1 MHYVQKADCL
11 GHQQEL
17 DQSAN
22 KLCETK
28 QSKTEVKI
36 LPPYA
41 YLSAGCTWPPVYQI
55 NAMLA
60 RDCW

>member
-17 DQSAN
+17 DHSTS
-22 KLCETK
+22 KLRETTTTE
-28 QSKTEVKI
+28 SKTEVKI

-41 YLSAGCTWPPVYQI
+41 DLSA
-55 NAMLA
+55 
-60 RDCW
+60 